1 MKLMIWVGLLV
12 FLAGMVI
19 LGVYSMYPLF
29 NTAVED
35 YTVLFG
41 IKVSMALMGIGAAI
55 LILAIC
61 FERYKE
67 WKRFKDE
74 IKEDD
79 LRP

>member
-1 MKLMIWVGLLV
+1 MIWVGLLV
-12 FLAGMVI
+12 FLAGMAI
-19 LGVYSMYPLF
+19 LGAYSLYPLF
-29 NTAVED
+29 NTELEE

-41 IKVSMALMGIGAAI
+41 IKLSMALMGIGAAI

-74 IKEDD
+74 IKEKD